1 MNHIFGP
8 VNSRRLGRSLGIDLF
23 RYKICNLNCIYCEAG
38 PNVTTTCKRKSY
50 TPPNVILEELATFM
64 RDTHKSSEIDT
75 ITVTAAGEPTL
86 HADLGFLITE
96 LKKMT
101 GKTIAVLTNGTTLND
116 EEVRKDLSHAD
127 LVIPSLDAAIDKSF
141 RKINR
146 PAIGLNLRD
155 IISGLNLFC
164 QEFCGQIWLEI
175 LFANGINDHNEDI
188 SALIQALWPI
198 KLKRIQINTVARPPL
213 EQFAH
218 PLSAER
224 LRAIAS
230 QFSTLP
236 CSPLVELLSIGQKDC
251 TPSPYNSSANQEHTT
266 DHRALLVRII
276 DTLQRRPCTANDINR
291 IFHLDNT
298 DKVDQL
304 LEPLVL
310 SGKLKRQAHHGTLY
324 YQIG

>member
-23 RYKICNLNCIYCEAG
+23 RYKICNFNCIYCEAG
-38 PNVTTTCKRKSY
+38 PNVTTTCMRKSY
-50 TPPNVILEELATFM
+50 TPIADILEELATFM
-64 RDTHKSSEIDT
+64 RDAHQISEVDT

-86 HADLGFLITE
+86 HAELGFLLAE

-101 GKTIAVLTNGTTLND
+101 GKTIAILTNGTTLSD
-116 EEVRKDLSHAD
+116 PEVRRDLHHAD
-127 LVIPSLDAAIDKSF
+127 LVIPSLDAAREESF
-141 RKINR
+141 RRINR
-146 PAIGLNLRD
+146 PAKGLDIKD
-155 IISGLNLFC
+155 IISGLSLFC
-164 QEFCGQIWLEI
+164 QEFSGQIWLEI
-175 LFANGINDHNEDI
+175 LFADGINDHDKDI
-188 SALIQALWPI
+188 TALIQALSPM
-198 KLKRIQINTVARPPL
+198 KLERIQINTVDRPPL
-213 EQFAH
+213 ETFAH
-218 PLSAER
+218 PLSPDR
-224 LRAIAS
+224 LRAIVT

-251 TPSPYNSSANQEHTT
+251 NPSPDNSAANQSDTT
-266 DHRALLVRII
+266 DNHALLTRII

-291 IFHLDNT
+291 IFHLENT